1 MMRWY
6 YGDDHSPEKHDLRNA
21 VAEIALNS
29 VILSAVSAVCWLILA
44 GVIG

>member
-6 YGDDHSPEKHDLRNA
+6 YGDGHFPEKHDLRNA
-21 VAEIALNS
+21 AVEATLRIVS
-29 VILSAVSAVCWLILA
+29 CSAVLVACWLALA